1 MQITGSRGREG
12 GVVVEP
18 VGRVPWVN
26 GQAVRR
32 RRRRRVYPCSVPSS
46 GPFLLCSFFSLSH
59 RRCGRFS
66 RSFGVSITLSSSLF
80 LSRSSFCQWSSTL
93 RSPQRSRFPRFE
105 LLSSHRRRCR
115 CRRPL
120 PSSSSCYFSSSA
132 RASRD
137 RYGPI
142 YFRSRQRRRLESRLR
157 T

>member
-1 MQITGSRGREG
+1 MGQRTSSETATATEG
-12 GVVVEP
+12 ISMFRSVLWP
-18 VGRVPWVN
+18 FS
-26 GQAVRR
+26 AVF
-32 RRRRRVYPCSVPSS
+32 
-46 GPFLLCSFFSLSH
+46 FLLSLSH

-115 CRRPL
+115 RRRPL